1 MKNFRIIL
9 CAISVFAFS
18 SCKQKND
25 DTLYFLQHNS
35 ESTIA
40 DSIAQDSIE
49 RAIVAKEEQNV
60 ESGTEIRNTYSAP
73 QNSISDDDNMRGFD
87 PRSEDDMDDNGMSRY
102 MDNYDDEGWE

>member
-9 CAISVFAFS
+9 YAISVFAFS
-18 SCKQKND
+18 SCKQKNG

-49 RAIVAKEEQNV
+49 RAIVAKEEQST
-60 ESGTEIRNTYSAP
+60 ESATITGNTYSAP
-73 QNSISDDDNMRGFD
+73 QNSISNDDNMRGFD

>member
-49 RAIVAKEEQNV
+49 RAIVAKEEQST
-60 ESGTEIRNTYSAP
+60 ESATKTGNTYSAS
-73 QNSISDDDNMRGFD
+73 QNSISNDDNMRGFD
-87 PRSEDDMDDNGMSRY
+87 PRSEDDMDDNGISRY